1 MESDPCRLQPFDG
14 PHRLDEGGVSGPSV
28 EAPDEQVVPRPT
40 GAARIVEEPFMHLP
54 LDPPGPCGLL
64 GVDCED
70 FPAPPGA
77 LGPELPFLTVEVLVL
92 SGDS

>member
-1 MESDPCRLQPFDG
+1 
-14 PHRLDEGGVSGPSV
+14 
-28 EAPDEQVVPRPT
+28 
-40 GAARIVEEPFMHLP
+40 MHLP

-92 SGDS
+92 SGDTEVESANGGGVSLIQVPLPSRER